1 MLCGWDMRFRRNRKD
16 STVSATLQLSGTSSR
31 PHIYMPAT
39 LQSKIITLLLP
50 AAPRK
55 LNFIWEMS
63 PSCPHCPTKT
73 QLSHRWLWPQL
84 LSDWHSRITVTVPHP
99 PLYPCLTNEGKSVV
113 SSGFTGHNWRAEYNA
128 LQIHFTFHFSLF
140 LLLPILTSAVVLE
153 THEFMMPLV
162 FWKAS
167 TSLPR
172 CHFV

>member
-16 STVSATLQLSGTSSR
+16 SMVSATLRLSGTSSR

-73 QLSHRWLWPQL
+73 QPSHWWLWPQL
-84 LSDWHSRITVTVPHP
+84 LSDWHSRVTVTVPHP

-113 SSGFTGHNWRAEYNA
+113 SSGFYRTQ
-128 LQIHFTFHFSLF
+128 LKSLSTMPFKSISLF
-140 LLLPILTSAVVLE
+140 IFHSFCYFP
-153 THEFMMPLV
+153 
-162 FWKAS
+162 FWHLQWS
-167 TSLPR
+167 
-172 CHFV
+172 